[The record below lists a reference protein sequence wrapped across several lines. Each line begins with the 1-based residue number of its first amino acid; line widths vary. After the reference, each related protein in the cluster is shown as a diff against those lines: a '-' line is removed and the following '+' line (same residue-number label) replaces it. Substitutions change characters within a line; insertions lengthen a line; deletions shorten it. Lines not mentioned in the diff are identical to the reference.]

1 MSIWSIGNSDKYL
14 VYTITSPEGKIYVGK
29 SKASWRELWKRQR
42 YGEGYKGHAELYA
55 DIKKFGWGRFDREC
69 VADKLPPE
77 EASQLEADTIAR
89 LDSLYPNGYNKSSG
103 GDKYYRVVY
112 QTRSDKGIKHNYT
125 MSPEQREQH
134 KQHMRELHGTPV
146 IQCTRDGEPVKI
158 WQSITEAGEAL
169 NIDTG
174 NIAHSARKE
183 RDTAGGYI
191 WVYVDDYLFADALI
205 RAVTEE

>member
-1 MSIWSIGNSDKYL
+1 MSYKITDTGKYL
-14 VYTITSPEGKIYVGK
+14 VYTITSPEGRVYVGK

-42 YGEGYKGHAELYA
+42 RGKGYILHKELYA
-55 DIKKFGWGRFDREC
+55 DIKKFGWGNFKREC
-69 VADKLPPE
+69 VAKNLTRE
-77 EASQLEADTIAR
+77 EASQLEADTIER
-89 LDSLYPNGYNKSSG
+89 LGSLYPNGYNKQSG
-103 GDKYYRVVY
+103 GDKYYRIVY
-112 QTRSDKGIKHNYT
+112 QTRSDKGTRHKYVRT
-125 MSPEQREQH
+125 PEQIEQH

-158 WQSITEAGEAL
+158 WQSISEAGEAL

-183 RDTAGGYI
+183 RATAGGYI

-205 RAVTEE
+205 RAVMEE